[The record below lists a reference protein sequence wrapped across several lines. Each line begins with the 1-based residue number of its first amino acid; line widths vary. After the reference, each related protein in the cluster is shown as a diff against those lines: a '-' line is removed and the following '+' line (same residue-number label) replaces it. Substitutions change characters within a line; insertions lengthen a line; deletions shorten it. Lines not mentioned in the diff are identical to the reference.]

1 MEPQIFWERNHLGP
15 IPVYSRLLHF
25 GPNRD
30 RNRMNR
36 FGMSLRILA
45 LALALAPGA
54 VRASQQGVVTMKN
67 WKSMDLCAKEAQ
79 TAFPDYSAD
88 SQAKRDAKLKEC
100 LQGKNLP
107 PREPLA
113 PGR

>member
-1 MEPQIFWERNHLGP
+1 
-15 IPVYSRLLHF
+15 
-25 GPNRD
+25 
-30 RNRMNR
+30 MNR
-36 FGMSLRILA
+36 FA
-45 LALALAPGA
+45 LALLSLALLPALAPGA
-54 VRASQQGVVTMKN
+54 ARASQQGVVVTKN
-67 WKSMDLCAKEAQ
+67 WKSADLCAKEAQ

>member
-1 MEPQIFWERNHLGP
+1 MI
-15 IPVYSRLLHF
+15 
-25 GPNRD
+25 
-30 RNRMNR
+30 R
-36 FGMSLRILA
+36 FAMALPILA
-45 LALALAPGA
+45 LALLLAPGSA
-54 VRASQQGVVTMKN
+54 RASQQGVVATKN

-79 TAFPDYSAD
+79 AAFPDYSAD

-100 LQGKNLP
+100 LAGENLP